1 MQYKRMKQRGT
12 NKYLI
17 VIRMAVLAL
26 ALIAAPHAS
35 ADFEAGQSAWDAG
48 NLDEALSQWQDA
60 SNAGD
65 RRAMLELGRLHRQG
79 LGVLQDYV
87 EAHKWLNLAASR
99 GEATALEERDALAV
113 EMTLAQL
120 ARAQQL
126 AADWQPRETAK
137 QTEVVSS
144 APAAAATQPPPGALR
159 AAQSLLA
166 ALGYQPGPADGAWS
180 ETAQTAYHA
189 FLRDVGLPQTDTLT
203 PQALRAIQ
211 AAAEQQGVAPTEYG
225 TTTAGAAPAPAPAA
239 TNVPPPVSP
248 DVLHNAVQSGDI
260 GILEAAI
267 ASGVDVDARD
277 SQSWTALM
285 HAVNQGSP
293 LLVSLLLE
301 AAADVNVRALD
312 GATAL
317 FMATAHGHT
326 EIIELLM
333 KAGADVSIR
342 GPQGKAPI
350 EVAIT
355 RYGDANTARENG
367 VSPALLALLEGRMWR
382 DVQAELERKQQE
394 AEAAIR
400 KLTEEMVSIPGGEF
414 RMGRRKGKGDDDEKP
429 VRRVTVRAFKLGKHE
444 VTFAQWDACVMGGG
458 CNGYTPEDEGW
469 GRGNLPIINVSWD
482 DVWGF
487 IDWLNAKT
495 GGSYRLP
502 TEAEWEYAARA
513 GTKNKYSWGNDIGR
527 NRANCDG
534 CGSQWDNRK
543 TAPVGSFPANPW
555 GLHDM
560 HGNVWEWVQDCYNG
574 SYKGAPKD
582 GSAWTS
588 GDCSPRVSRGG
599 SWSSTPRYLR
609 SAYRNHTAHSN
620 RNTFGFRLAQENN
633 TIISTPVTIE
643 MERKDYNISSDDATT
658 SIEEDCPAP
667 ILKKKPALLYP
678 KHARGEAILRYKLKL
693 DVGGTP
699 VNYELYEM
707 NIDSEQYANMFK
719 ENAEKYIKKLYYKVQ
734 TDESCRGGL
743 TTLLAVKFG

>member
-1 MQYKRMKQRGT
+1 M
-12 NKYLI
+12 
-17 VIRMAVLAL
+17 
-26 ALIAAPHAS
+26 
-35 ADFEAGQSAWDAG
+35 
-48 NLDEALSQWQDA
+48 
-60 SNAGD
+60 
-65 RRAMLELGRLHRQG
+65 
-79 LGVLQDYV
+79 
-87 EAHKWLNLAASR
+87 
-99 GEATALEERDALAV
+99 
-113 EMTLAQL
+113 
-120 ARAQQL
+120 
-126 AADWQPRETAK
+126 
-137 QTEVVSS
+137 
-144 APAAAATQPPPGALR
+144 
-159 AAQSLLA
+159 
-166 ALGYQPGPADGAWS
+166 
-180 ETAQTAYHA
+180 
-189 FLRDVGLPQTDTLT
+189 
-203 PQALRAIQ
+203 
-211 AAAEQQGVAPTEYG
+211 
-225 TTTAGAAPAPAPAA
+225 
-239 TNVPPPVSP
+239 PPPVSP

-267 ASGVDVDARD
+267 ASGLDVDARD

-301 AAADVNVRALD
+301 AEADVNVRALD

-326 EIIELLM
+326 EIVELLM

-342 GPQGKAPI
+342 GPQGKTPVD
-350 EVAIT
+350 VART
-355 RYGDANTARENG
+355 RYGDINAAREKG
-367 VSPALLALLEGRMWR
+367 EPQAVLALLEGRKWTE
-382 DVQAELERKQQE
+382 VQAELERKKQE

-414 RMGRRKGKGDDDEKP
+414 RMGRRKGKGAAYEKP
-429 VRRVTVRAFKLGKHE
+429 VRRVTVPGFKLGKHE
-444 VTFAQWDACVMGGG
+444 VTFAQWDACVADEG

-469 GRGNLPIINVSWD
+469 GRGNRPVINVSWD
-482 DVWGF
+482 DVWGY
-487 IDWLNAKT
+487 IDWLNDKT
-495 GGSYRLP
+495 GDSYRLP

-513 GTKNKYSWGNDIGR
+513 GTKTKYSWGNDIGR

-543 TAPVGSFPANPW
+543 TAPVGSFRANAW

-560 HGNVWEWVQDCYNG
+560 YGNVEEWAQDCWND

-582 GSAWTS
+582 GSAWTN
-588 GDCSPRVSRGG
+588 GDCQQRVMRNGA
-599 SWSSTPRYLR
+599 WNAISTDIR
-609 SAYRNHTAHSN
+609 SASRHSHARSN
-620 RNTFGFRLAQENN
+620 RASDQGFRLAQEGKSA
-633 TIISTPVTIE
+633 TSIPVIVE
-643 MERKDYNISSDDATT
+643 MERKDYKISNDDAAT
-658 SIEEDCPAP
+658 SIKEDCPAP